1 MSGTDD
7 KSTPKGPE
15 KEPDE
20 LPSLSLD
27 DVVSE
32 PFDADSFA
40 QLLGDRY
47 TPLSRLGEGTF
58 GEVIRARDS
67 VLGRE
72 IAVKRVRLEAFSAP
86 GQLEEVKTRF
96 LREAQVAAQLQHP
109 NIVTTHDIISTPQAS
124 CIVME
129 LVEGQDLQSLLQE
142 RGRLGLDETLD
153 ILGQVAA
160 ALDHAHGSGVV
171 HRDIKPANI
180 MIEPSGQVKVM
191 DFGIAK
197 VEHGGSRTSTGLI
210 MGTPDYMSPEQA
222 KGSKIDARADIFSL
236 GCVLYEC
243 VSGTKPFHDDSL
255 TATLLKVVIEPAPP
269 IDFEALG
276 LPRALDG
283 VLRKAMAKESGQRFA
298 SPGELMEAA
307 RQAARGVEVAP
318 PPVSPTGTLVA
329 TPAVGPAGTT
339 VPEPA
344 RPGTRSSSASGAI
357 SESGAEQRRLFWP
370 LATLAVAVIAGGILG
385 AVALRTPDASPSPS
399 YLATPLP
406 SSEPEA
412 PAAAPE
418 TPSSTFTEVN
428 TATAPE
434 ATPAESP
441 STQAP
446 APLSSGRTAP
456 DPDLAVEPPRAA
468 SVAVPEEPDTRPA
481 PVPVRAEPVASS
493 SQPMGERAAAEAP
506 AELFVDFE
514 HSLKEG
520 YLRIWVDGV
529 PVLDTDIEGRVKKKI
544 VGIKWRKGHLEQTFA
559 VSPGRHSIQVQV
571 SWGDKQK
578 TETIRGRFESGSQ
591 RILEVRLGRI
601 RKNLDLEW
609 R

>member
-1 MSGTDD
+1 
-7 KSTPKGPE
+7 
-15 KEPDE
+15 
-20 LPSLSLD
+20 
-27 DVVSE
+27 
-32 PFDADSFA
+32 
-40 QLLGDRY
+40 
-47 TPLSRLGEGTF
+47 
-58 GEVIRARDS
+58 
-67 VLGRE
+67 
-72 IAVKRVRLEAFSAP
+72 
-86 GQLEEVKTRF
+86 
-96 LREAQVAAQLQHP
+96 VAAQLQHP

-160 ALDHAHGSGVV
+160 ALDHAHGSGVI

-255 TATLLKVVIEPAPP
+255 TAILLKVVIEPAPP

-357 SESGAEQRRLFWP
+357 SESGAEQRWLFWS

-385 AVALRTPDASPSPS
+385 VVALRTPDESPSPS
-399 YLATPLP
+399 SLATPLP

-418 TPSSTFTEVN
+418 TPSSTPTEVN
-428 TATAPE
+428 DAATAPE
-434 ATPAESP
+434 ATPAPSP
-441 STQAP
+441 STHTP
-446 APLSSGRTAP
+446 APPSTRRTAP
-456 DPDLAVEPPRAA
+456 DPDRAVEPPRAA
-468 SVAVPEEPDTRPA
+468 LVAVPEEPDTRPA

-506 AELFVDFE
+506 GELFVDFE

>member
-109 NIVTTHDIISTPQAS
+109 NIVTTHDIISTPQGS

-197 VEHGGSRTSTGLI
+197 VEQGGTRTSTGLI

-243 VSGTKPFHDDSL
+243 MSGTKPFHDDSL
-255 TATLLKVVIEPAPP
+255 TAILLKVVIEPAPP

-357 SESGAEQRRLFWP
+357 SESGAEQRRLSWP

-385 AVALRTPDASPSPS
+385 AVALRTPDPSPSPS
-399 YLATPLP
+399 SLATPLP

-446 APLSSGRTAP
+446 APLSSERTAP

-544 VGIKWRKGHLEQTFA
+544 VGIKWRKGHFEQTLA

-571 SWGDKQK
+571 SWDDKQK
-578 TETIRGRFESGSQ
+578 TEIIGARFESGSR

>member
-32 PFDADSFA
+32 SFDADSFA

-96 LREAQVAAQLQHP
+96 LREAQVVAQLQHP

-160 ALDHAHGSGVV
+160 ALDHAHASGVV

-197 VEHGGSRTSTGLI
+197 VEQGGRRTSTGLI
-210 MGTPDYMSPEQA
+210 MGTPDYMSPEPA
-222 KGSKIDARADIFSL
+222 RGSKIDARADIFSL

-255 TATLLKVVIEPAPP
+255 TATLLKVVISSRH
-269 IDFEALG
+269 
-276 LPRALDG
+276 PR
-283 VLRKAMAKESGQRFA
+283 ST
-298 SPGELMEAA
+298 S
-307 RQAARGVEVAP
+307 
-318 PPVSPTGTLVA
+318 
-329 TPAVGPAGTT
+329 
-339 VPEPA
+339 
-344 RPGTRSSSASGAI
+344 RP
-357 SESGAEQRRLFWP
+357 
-370 LATLAVAVIAGGILG
+370 
-385 AVALRTPDASPSPS
+385 
-399 YLATPLP
+399 
-406 SSEPEA
+406 
-412 PAAAPE
+412 
-418 TPSSTFTEVN
+418 
-428 TATAPE
+428 
-434 ATPAESP
+434 
-441 STQAP
+441 
-446 APLSSGRTAP
+446 
-456 DPDLAVEPPRAA
+456 
-468 SVAVPEEPDTRPA
+468 
-481 PVPVRAEPVASS
+481 
-493 SQPMGERAAAEAP
+493 
-506 AELFVDFE
+506 
-514 HSLKEG
+514 
-520 YLRIWVDGV
+520 
-529 PVLDTDIEGRVKKKI
+529 
-544 VGIKWRKGHLEQTFA
+544 
-559 VSPGRHSIQVQV
+559 
-571 SWGDKQK
+571 
-578 TETIRGRFESGSQ
+578 
-591 RILEVRLGRI
+591 
-601 RKNLDLEW
+601 
-609 R
+609 